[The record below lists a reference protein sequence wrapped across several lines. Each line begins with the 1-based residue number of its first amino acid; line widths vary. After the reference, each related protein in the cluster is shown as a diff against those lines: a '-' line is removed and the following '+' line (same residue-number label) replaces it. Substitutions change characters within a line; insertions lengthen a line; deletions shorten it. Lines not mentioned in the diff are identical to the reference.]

1 MKNKVI
7 RLYFEQNGFAT
18 DWKTEGMILHPDI
31 LMTDYAGEIGE
42 EAFKAIVL
50 HYTNCKENEIRH
62 LEGRDYEL
70 ADFVIC
76 NPDGSYKIAF
86 DVKNM
91 NPDIDHDDKPGELPT
106 KEKRA
111 IKRKRLGCQLITVNM
126 LQLSKEPMG
135 DITEIHGIIDDN
147 GKIIES
153 AIETLK
159 LLID

>member
-1 MKNKVI
+1 MKNEVI

-18 DWKTEGMILHPDI
+18 DWETKGMILHPDI

-50 HYTNCKENEIRH
+50 HYTNCKENEIKH

-76 NPDGSYKIAF
+76 
-86 DVKNM
+86 

-111 IKRKRLGCQLITVNM
+111 IKRKRLGCQLITVSM